1 MAVGA
6 SILVRAAILVVIDE
20 ILRSPIPT
28 LLVRVKID
36 LGLPSEILPVMCK
49 NTLIS
54 LVVGFVV
61 RAPDR
66 FEMENVKVW
75 IFLKFV
81 NQLYRNLRVWMS
93 KGTEVSI
100 LAFSFALDVRCAKF
114 SFVFVRMV
122 EFLNSIVSF
131 LATLTLITSLMH
143 ILAKLWRVGTQ
154 GSPLI
159 LFLVMV
165 VRTSLQVVC
174 VGVGCAGVDLEL
186 SQIQEGAKILVS
198 WSG

>member
-36 LGLPSEILPVMCK
+36 LGLPSEILPVMCE

-66 FEMENVKVW
+66 FEVENVKV
-75 IFLKFV
+75 
-81 NQLYRNLRVWMS
+81 
-93 KGTEVSI
+93 
-100 LAFSFALDVRCAKF
+100 
-114 SFVFVRMV
+114 
-122 EFLNSIVSF
+122 
-131 LATLTLITSLMH
+131 
-143 ILAKLWRVGTQ
+143 
-154 GSPLI
+154 
-159 LFLVMV
+159 
-165 VRTSLQVVC
+165 
-174 VGVGCAGVDLEL
+174 
-186 SQIQEGAKILVS
+186 
-198 WSG
+198 